1 MGSKQVVVKSKMC
14 RNQNQLLNIVRMNM
28 KKVAMMRN
36 IMIKWMDLLPSSK
49 KRPLILRSLTS
60 KIQPR
65 KSPILQ
71 IPEMSPT
78 QALSIDS

>member
-1 MGSKQVVVKSKMC
+1 
-14 RNQNQLLNIVRMNM
+14 M